1 MRSAELFLA
10 LPPAL
15 SLLPEEGETKE
26 ERGPPR
32 RREREEDRG
41 IERESHEGEREERGT
56 GLEEREE

>member
-1 MRSAELFLA
+1 MA